1 MKEYKLK
8 INGNDYAVTIADI
21 EDNIAEVEV
30 NGIPFKVEIDNAV
43 IKSANSVKKP
53 VAATAAP
60 APKPVMTSV
69 QNTIAKPTV
78 SVQPPVS
85 STNETPITSP
95 LPGVILEISVKE
107 GDVVKKGQKLM
118 ILEAMKMENVIESGT
133 DGKVLSIK
141 VKASET
147 VMEGAVLITIG

>member
-21 EDNIAEVEV
+21 EDNIADVEV
-30 NGIPFKVEIDNAV
+30 NGIPFTVEIDSNSTLK
-43 IKSANSVKKP
+43 KSVSTPKP
-53 VAATAAP
+53 TTQAT
-60 APKPVMTSV
+60 KPVMSSV
-69 QNTIAKPTV
+69 ENTIAKPTV

>member
-1 MKEYKLK
+1 MKEYKLT
-8 INGNDYAVTIADI
+8 INGNEYSVTIADI

-30 NGIPFKVEIDNAV
+30 NGIPFTVEIDSNT
-43 IKSANSVKKP
+43 SAKKAP
-53 VAATAAP
+53 V
-60 APKPVMTSV
+60 APKPVMSSV

-118 ILEAMKMENVIESGT
+118 ILEAMKMENVIESST

-147 VMEGAVLITIG
+147 VMEGTTLLIIG

>member
-1 MKEYKLK
+1 MKEYKLT
-8 INGNDYAVTIADI
+8 INGNEYSVTIADI

-30 NGIPFKVEIDNAV
+30 NGIPFTVEIDSNT
-43 IKSANSVKKP
+43 STKKAP
-53 VAATAAP
+53 V
-60 APKPVMTSV
+60 APKPVMSSV